1 MVLFFIIVK
10 SEASLQNIIR
20 SCLSGDPA
28 YRPTFKKIVLDL
40 HELTANEDESFVDRL
55 ITRLEAHS
63 TRLEV
68 IVAEKTV
75 ELQEEKNI
83 AEYLLSELLPT
94 SIVKSLKQGK
104 KVEPETFDSVTILF
118 SDIVSFT
125 SISAAG
131 TPIDVVKMLNL
142 MYTVFDEISSKLDV
156 YKVATIGDAYFVASG
171 VPTRNGG
178 RHVVE
183 ICKMAVEL
191 LEACKTLEIPHLPG
205 QMLRLR
211 IGIHTG
217 PCLAGVVGVKMPR
230 YLLFGDT
237 IDIASMMESRG
248 QPMKIHVSKQV
259 AAILPENAFNLQK
272 RLKPIFLKGYGNA
285 ETYWMGSL

>member
-1 MVLFFIIVK
+1 MNGK
-10 SEASLQNIIR
+10 DTSSL
-20 SCLSGDPA
+20 
-28 YRPTFKKIVLDL
+28 
-40 HELTANEDESFVDRL
+40 VDRM

-68 IVAEKTV
+68 IVADKTV
-75 ELQEEKNI
+75 ELQEEKRV
-83 AEYLLSELLPT
+83 AENLLSELLPT
-94 SIVKSLKQGK
+94 SIVNSLKLGNK
-104 KVEPETFDSVTILF
+104 IEPETFDSVSIFF
-118 SDIVSFT
+118 SDVVSFT

-142 MYTVFDEISSKLDV
+142 MYTVFDDISSKLDV

-171 VPTRNGG
+171 VPIRNGG
-178 RHVVE
+178 RHAVE
-183 ICKMAVEL
+183 ICQMAVEL

-211 IGIHTG
+211 IGIHSG

-237 IDIASMMESRG
+237 IDIASMMESG
-248 QPMKIHVSKQV
+248 GEPMKIHVSKQV
-259 AAILPENAFNLQK
+259 AAILPENKFKLQK
-272 RLKPIFLKGYGNA
+272 RTDSVVLKGYG
-285 ETYWMGSL
+285 EMDTYWLESV

>member
-1 MVLFFIIVK
+1 MI
-10 SEASLQNIIR
+10 S
-20 SCLSGDPA
+20 
-28 YRPTFKKIVLDL
+28 
-40 HELTANEDESFVDRL
+40 
-55 ITRLEAHS
+55 RLEAHS

-68 IVAEKTV
+68 IVAERTV
-75 ELQEEKNI
+75 ELEEEKLR
-83 AEYLLSELLPT
+83 AELLLAELLPT
-94 SIVKSLKQGK
+94 SIVESLKKGIK
-104 KVEPETFDSVTILF
+104 IKPEAFDSVTIFF

-142 MYTVFDEISSKLDV
+142 MYTVFDDISSKLDV

-171 VPTRNGG
+171 VPIRNGG
-178 RHVVE
+178 RHAVE
-183 ICKMAVEL
+183 ICQMAVEL

-211 IGIHTG
+211 IGIHSG

-237 IDIASMMESRG
+237 IDIASMMESG
-248 QPMKIHVSKQV
+248 GEPMKIHVSKQV
-259 AAILPENAFNLQK
+259 AAILPENKFSLQK
-272 RLKPIFLKGYGNA
+272 RLKPVFLKGYGTA
-285 ETYWMGSL
+285 ESYWMGSL